1 MSILQNLATAELFA
15 DIIETFKQEHR
26 ELCILHGYTDY
37 PEIISSDVDAICAR
51 PAEIPQLL
59 TAHHVA
65 KVVQVLQHETTAF
78 SYTLYRKNNGKP
90 SLIQLDVSTDY
101 RRNGR
106 IFFRGE
112 EFFQTDR
119 SFKFFKVPEIELEF
133 AYYLVKK
140 VAKGELSAAQSQ
152 RLSELYNLAPAQ
164 CQVQM
169 MRFFPAAETQLIANA
184 AHHQDWE
191 PVQSQMPQLR
201 QSMLAKVGREH
212 PLKVCKY
219 WLGDLTR
226 KISRI
231 LQPTGL
237 MVVFLGADGSGK
249 STVIDRVQANLAPAF
264 RRNQY
269 LHLRPRLGIAT
280 DAQSTPV
287 IDPHGEPARNGLT
300 SILKLIY
307 FLFDYGVGYAV
318 KIYPQLVRSTLV
330 IFDRYYHDLLID
342 PQRFRYGGPM
352 WLARLLGALVP
363 KPDLWILLDAPADV
377 LQGRKQEVTFEE
389 TLRQREAYLSL
400 ISELPN
406 GYIVDA
412 SESIDTVTTRVSEI
426 ILDYLSDRTSTR
438 LDLNQ
443 N

>member
-1 MSILQNLATAELFA
+1 MSISHNSATAEFFW
-15 DIIETFKQEHR
+15 DIMEIFKQEDR
-26 ELCILHGYTDY
+26 QLCILHGYTDY
-37 PEIISSDVDAICAR
+37 PEIISSDIDAIFAH

-59 TAHHVA
+59 IEHHVA

-78 SYTLYRKNNGKP
+78 SYTLYRKNKDKP
-90 SLIQLDVSTDY
+90 ILIQLDVSTDY

-112 EFFQTDR
+112 EFLTACR
-119 SFKFFKVPEIELEF
+119 PFKFFHVPEIELEF

-140 VAKGELSAAQSQ
+140 VAKGELNAAQAQ
-152 RLSELYNLAPAQ
+152 RLSELYDRSPAQ
-164 CQVQM
+164 CQVQLL
-169 MRFFPAAETQLIANA
+169 RFFPTSETQIIANA
-184 AHHQDWE
+184 AQSQDWE
-191 PVQSQMPQLR
+191 LVQSQMPQLR
-201 QSMLAKVGREH
+201 QSMLGKVGREH

-231 LQPTGL
+231 IYPTGL

-249 STVIDRVQANLAPAF
+249 STVIAKAQENLAPAF
-264 RRNQY
+264 RRHQY
-269 LHLRPRLGIAT
+269 IHLRPRLGIAVDT
-280 DAQSTPV
+280 DSPPV
-287 IDPHGEPARNGLT
+287 IDPHAQPPRNWLT

-330 IFDRYYHDLLID
+330 IFDRYYHDLLVD
-342 PQRFRYGGPM
+342 PLRFRYGGSM
-352 WLARLLGALVP
+352 WLARLVSSIVP
-363 KPDLWILLDAPADV
+363 KPDLWILLDAPANI
-377 LQGRKQEVTFEE
+377 LQGRKQEVTFDE

-400 ISELPN
+400 IAELPN
-406 GYIVDA
+406 GHIVDA
-412 SESIDTVTTRVSEI
+412 SESIEKVTTQVEEI

-438 LDLNQ
+438 LGFNQ
-443 N
+443 K

>member
-15 DIIETFKQEHR
+15 DIIETFKQENR

-37 PEIISSDVDAICAR
+37 PEIISSDVDAIFAR

-59 TAHHVA
+59 TEHHVA

-78 SYTLYRKNNGKP
+78 SYTLYRKNSSKP

-169 MRFFPAAETQLIANA
+169 MRFFPAAETQLIAHA
-184 AHHQDWE
+184 AHNQDWE

-201 QSMLAKVGREH
+201 QSMLGKVGREH

-269 LHLRPRLGIAT
+269 IHLRPRLGIAA

-287 IDPHGEPARNGLT
+287 IDPHGQPPRNGLT

-307 FLFDYGVGYAV
+307 FLFDYGVGYIV

-330 IFDRYYHDLLID
+330 IFDRYYHDLLVD
-342 PQRFRYGGPM
+342 PKRFRYGGPM
-352 WLARLLGALVP
+352 WLARLLGSLVP

-389 TLRQREAYLSL
+389 TLRQREAYLNL
-400 ISELPN
+400 ITQLPN